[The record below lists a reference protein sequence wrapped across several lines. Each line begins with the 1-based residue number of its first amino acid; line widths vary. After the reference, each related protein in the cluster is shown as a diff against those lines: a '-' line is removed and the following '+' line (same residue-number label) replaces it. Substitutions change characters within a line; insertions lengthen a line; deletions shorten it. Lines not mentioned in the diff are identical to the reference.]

1 MKLYEL
7 VIVLHPSL
15 STEDCQ
21 TLINKVE
28 ALFPDGVKQKDEIGY
43 QTVYNVKKVVKGGKA
58 YFVSYLLHIDPTILP
73 DVRQKLSL
81 MKGLVRTLFLSTTAK
96 IPFHTFAD
104 LNTAFAERVAAVAA
118 KDKKGSKSRKS
129 VTEVVASSE
138 TKDLEDVEVVIED
151 DESAE

>member
-15 STEDCQ
+15 STEDSQ
-21 TLINKVE
+21 DLVSKVE
-28 ALFPDGVKQKDEIGY
+28 ALFPGGVKQKDEIGY
-43 QTVYNVKKVVKGGKA
+43 QTVYNVKGIAKGGRA

-81 MKGLVRTLFLSTTAK
+81 MKGLVRTLFLSTTTK
-96 IPFHTFAD
+96 VSFHTFDD
-104 LNTAFAERVAAVAA
+104 LNTAFAEKVAAVAA

-129 VTEVVASSE
+129 VAEVVADSE
-138 TKDLEDVEVVIED
+138 TKDIEGVEVVIED

>member
-1 MKLYEL
+1 M

-15 STEDCQ
+15 STEDAQ
-21 TLINKVE
+21 DLIGKVE
-28 ALFPDGVKQKDEIGY
+28 ALFPGGVNQKDEIGY
-43 QTVYNVKKVVKGGKA
+43 QTVYNVKGIVKGGKA

-96 IPFHTFAD
+96 VPFHTFDD
-104 LNTAFAERVAAVAA
+104 LNTAFAEKVAAVAA

-129 VTEVVASSE
+129 VVEVVANTE

-151 DESAE
+151 NDESAE